1 LAVAGAACLLAAH
14 MPAQSSQAAPI
25 PPAADDNARFLAGM
39 MPYTD
44 PAAIAL
50 AEESAWQRHAGF
62 FDTAWAALEKNQLSK
77 VRDWARAG
85 IPDAFAAKGS
95 VFYMFS
101 GPDFLYADTFFP
113 NAETYVLCGIEP
125 VGPLPD
131 VSKLE
136 ADVLGGELRALQE
149 SLNSVLNLSFFI
161 TKDMKNDLRHH
172 ALNGTLPILY
182 IFLARSG
189 KTLSEVSHVSLDT
202 QGVLTVQ
209 ADGTNAA
216 KSSAPGVRIRFRTK
230 DSDTLR
236 TLYYFSTDIS
246 NSGLKQSGFLQFCKT
261 LAPANGCVKS
271 ASYLMHDSYFSSIRE
286 FLLDN
291 TTTLVQDDSGIPCSH
306 FAPEAWQMKFFGSY
320 QGPIPLFKDCYQPML
335 AEFYRTAHP
344 EPLPFGIGY
353 RHRAGTSTLMVA
365 TRMTP
370 VGKEKTPEAA
380 AAVSA
385 PRAVVVPQNESA
397 TPQ

>member
-1 LAVAGAACLLAAH
+1 
-14 MPAQSSQAAPI
+14 
-25 PPAADDNARFLAGM
+25 
-39 MPYTD
+39 
-44 PAAIAL
+44 
-50 AEESAWQRHAGF
+50 
-62 FDTAWAALEKNQLSK
+62 
-77 VRDWARAG
+77 
-85 IPDAFAAKGS
+85 
-95 VFYMFS
+95 MFS
-101 GPDFLYADTFFP
+101 GPDFLYADTFVP

-131 VSKLE
+131 VSKLD
-136 ADVLGGELRALQE
+136 ADVLGSELRALQG

-189 KTLSEVSHVSLDT
+189 KTLSEVSHVSLDS

-209 ADGTNAA
+209 PDGTNAA
-216 KSSAPGVRIRFRTK
+216 KSSAPGVRIRFRAK
-230 DSDTLR
+230 GSDTLR

-246 NSGLKQSGFLQFCKT
+246 NSGLKQSGFLPFCKT
-261 LAPANGCVKS
+261 LAPANCCVKS

-291 TTTLVQDDSGIPCSH
+291 ATTLVQDDSGIPCSY
-306 FAPEAWQMKFFGSY
+306 FTPEAWQMKFFGSY

-335 AEFYRTAHP
+335 AEYYRTAHP
-344 EPLPFGIGY
+344 EPLAFGIGY

-365 TRMTP
+365 SRMSP
-370 VGKEKTPEAA
+370 VGKEKTPDAGGA
-380 AAVSA
+380 GSV
-385 PRAVVVPQNESA
+385 PRAVVVPQKEA
-397 TPQ
+397 PTPQ